1 MIDIENLQNTW
12 SKHEE
17 KLQKS
22 INLNL
27 ELLKRINVKSARS
40 KMTSLIWL
48 NAITL
53 VFYQVVMWYFVYYT
67 VLSWPVVQ
75 FVIAGLILAV
85 WSGIISY
92 GAVKQLKLILEI
104 DYAGPVTIVQKQ
116 LQKVKIAIVHFL
128 RMALMI
134 LPFHMVF
141 IIVINDILFNVDIIK
156 VADPLWMILQTLIL
170 IIPTVWIYRNLSPEN
185 VNKKWVNWLLKGN
198 GSQINE
204 AQNFI
209 KEIEKF
215 ELGTV

>member
-27 ELLKRINVKSARS
+27 ELLKRVNVKNARS
-40 KMTSLIWL
+40 KMTSLIWI
-48 NAITL
+48 NALTL
-53 VFYQVVMWYFVYYT
+53 IFYQVVMWYFVYYS
-67 VLSWPVVQ
+67 VIRWPMIQ
-75 FVIAGLILAV
+75 FVIAGILLIV

-92 GAVKQLKLILEI
+92 GAIKQLKLILEI
-104 DYAGPVTIVQKQ
+104 DYAGPVTLVQKQ

-134 LPFHMVF
+134 LPFHMAF
-141 IIVINDILFNVDIIK
+141 IIVITDVLFNVDIIK
-156 VADPLWMILQTLIL
+156 VADPLWMILQTLVL
-170 IIPTVWIYRNLSPEN
+170 IVPTIWIYRNLSPKN
-185 VNKKWVNWLLKGN
+185 VNKKWVNWLLQGN

-204 AQNFI
+204 AREFYKGNRRI
-209 KEIEKF
+209 
-215 ELGTV
+215 